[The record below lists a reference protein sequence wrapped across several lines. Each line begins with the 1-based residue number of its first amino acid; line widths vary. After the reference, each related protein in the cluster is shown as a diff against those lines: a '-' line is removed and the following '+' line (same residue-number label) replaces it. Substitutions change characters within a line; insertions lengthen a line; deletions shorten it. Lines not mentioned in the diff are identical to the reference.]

1 MRQVLVQIPLDRPWD
16 LGPLG
21 KVPGF
26 GFGVVLFVWILI
38 GAGYLYLRGRKS
50 GWKLKLSDEFLPFVN
65 WLAVALAIVFGAP
78 LLGSYLRS
86 HGSENFREGIP
97 IFGYGLM
104 LFIGFSLA
112 VFRATIRAEREG
124 LPSDVIWDLAVWLF
138 IPGIVGARLYYLIQY
153 GDRVFTGPPSLDWL
167 IAAVSLSQ
175 GGIVLYGGLLGGAIG
190 YFSFCYFR
198 GIRPLALADIIVPS
212 VFIGIGFGRIGCF
225 LNGCCYGA
233 MTSLPW
239 AVQFPRESATFASMV
254 EKKLLDASAV
264 CTPPLHPTQIYSA
277 IDGFVIAAITA
288 WYFRYRRRNGEVLA
302 VALLIY
308 PITRFCMEL
317 LRADEGGQF
326 STSLTTAQ
334 WVSIALFIVNLGF
347 MYYLST
353 RPAVR
358 EPVTIPPASTGVG
371 SLVPNGQHRSA

>member
-1 MRQVLVQIPLDRPWD
+1 MRQVLFQIPLDRPWD

-26 GFGVVLFVWILI
+26 GWGLVFLVWTLL
-38 GAGYLYLRGRKS
+38 GAWYLYRRGRQTE
-50 GWKLKLSDEFLPFVN
+50 WKLKISDELGAIFN
-65 WLAVALAIVFGAP
+65 WAVGAVIIVFGAP
-78 LLGSYLRS
+78 LLGTYLRS
-86 HGSENFREGIP
+86 HGSEHFREGIP

-104 LFIGFSLA
+104 LFIGFSFA
-112 VFRATIRAEREG
+112 VVRATLRAEREG

-138 IPGIVGARLYYLIQY
+138 IPGIIGARLYYLIQY
-153 GDRVFTGPPSLDWL
+153 GDRVFTGPPSLEWL
-167 IAAVSLSQ
+167 VAAVSLSQ
-175 GGIVLYGGLLGGAIG
+175 GGIVLYGGLLGGALG

-198 GIRPLALADIIVPS
+198 RLRPLALADIIVPS
-212 VFIGIGFGRIGCF
+212 VFIGIGFGRLGCF

-233 MTSLPW
+233 ASALPW
-239 AVQFPRESATFASMV
+239 AVQFPRDSAAFASMV

-264 CTPPLHPTQIYSA
+264 CTPPLHPTQIYSS

-308 PITRFCMEL
+308 PITRFCMEM
-317 LRADEGGQF
+317 LRADEVGQF
-326 STSLTTAQ
+326 QTNLTTAQ
-334 WVSIALFIVNLGF
+334 WVSIALFLSNLCF
-347 MYYLST
+347 MYYLSK

-358 EPVTIPPASTGVG
+358 EPITLPPSSANA
-371 SLVPNGQHRSA
+371 LLPNGHHRSA